1 MPSNVNRN
9 KDLNVVA
16 NLIDQLQQASTDQA
30 RKTLIANRE
39 VSLVDVERYYHF
51 GAASY
56 GRNLVFSNADFEV
69 ILMCWQSNQHSTAH
83 DHNGS
88 LCVMKCLAGELEE
101 QRYIKTATQMPRLLA
116 TEKKLLVAGETSSIT
131 DQEGL
136 HSISN
141 NSVRAACSLHFY
153 FPAIHSTNVY
163 CLKDGSQKSVTSVF
177 TSENGKLIVP

>member
-1 MPSNVNRN
+1 MPSSASCN
-9 KDLNVVA
+9 KNLNVVA
-16 NLIDQLQQASTDQA
+16 HLIEQLQQASTDQA
-30 RKTLIANRE
+30 RKTLISSIE
-39 VSLVDVERYYHF
+39 VSLVDVELYHHF

-101 QRYIKTATQMPRLLA
+101 QRYIKTATQTPALLA
-116 TEKKLLVAGETSSIT
+116 AEKKRLVAGATSSIT
-131 DQEGL
+131 DLEGL
-136 HSISN
+136 HSIR
-141 NSVRAACSLHFY
+141 NSSQRTACSLHFY

-177 TSENGKLIVP
+177 TSEYGKLIG